1 MNHFIFQ
8 TYIIVLPI
16 VISAIQSY
24 VVWML
29 KESKKERSANAE
41 GTKALLMIKLI
52 EYHDKYCGLGYIP
65 MYVHNN
71 VETLYNAYHKL
82 GGNGTITKMKEE
94 MDELDIKK
102 GEH

>member
-1 MNHFIFQ
+1 MNQIVFQ
-8 TYIIVLPI
+8 TYIIILPI

-24 VVWML
+24 VVWLL
-29 KESKKERSANAE
+29 KQSKKERNANAE

-52 EYHDKYCGLGYIP
+52 EYHDKYCKLGYIP

-71 VETLYNAYHKL
+71 VEVLYKAYHSL

-94 MDELDIKK
+94 MDELDIRK
-102 GEH
+102 GE